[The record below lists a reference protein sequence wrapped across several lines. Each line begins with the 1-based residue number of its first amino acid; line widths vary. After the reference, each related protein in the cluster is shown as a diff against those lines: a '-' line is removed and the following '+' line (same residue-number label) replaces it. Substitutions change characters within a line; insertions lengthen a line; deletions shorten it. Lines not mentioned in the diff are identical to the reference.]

1 MTQSHSEVTEVT
13 DWLALDQDCFLQLRL
28 SDWCESLTKW
38 SVVLVWSCNLNQICT
53 VQMKLSG
60 ARCVQVPLSGLDVDL
75 IVLAV
80 NVTPARL
87 PAAAML
93 LCSIVVWISAQ
104 TLFSTS
110 HLVHELFYSTIRWNN
125 GFKPAVWISHVMHT
139 SHSSTQTKTGWV
151 WAAQRDFY
159 HLNSCLWHEKDY
171 LHVFSV
177 TS

>member
-1 MTQSHSEVTEVT
+1 
-13 DWLALDQDCFLQLRL
+13 
-28 SDWCESLTKW
+28 
-38 SVVLVWSCNLNQICT
+38 
-53 VQMKLSG
+53 MKLSG

-93 LCSIVVWISAQ
+93 LCSIVVWIRAQ

-125 GFKPAVWISHVMHT
+125 GFKPAVWISHVMYT
-139 SHSSTQTKTGWV
+139 SHSSTQTKTG
-151 WAAQRDFY
+151 
-159 HLNSCLWHEKDY
+159 
-171 LHVFSV
+171 
-177 TS
+177 